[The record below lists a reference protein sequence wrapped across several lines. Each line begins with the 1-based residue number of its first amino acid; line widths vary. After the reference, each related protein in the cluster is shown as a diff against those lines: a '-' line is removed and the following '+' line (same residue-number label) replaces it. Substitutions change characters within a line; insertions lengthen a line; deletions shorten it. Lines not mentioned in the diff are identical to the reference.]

1 MDHGIPKIYGSEN
14 EPERRFCMK
23 KVLALFL
30 SISFLLTTFGLTAI
44 AATTVPESLSDKL
57 TIDYYG
63 GDYEAEPF
71 SCNIIENMTAI
82 TQRYTDQTTNFDI
95 DTAPSELIGSTYIQ
109 TNCDKSGAST
119 TYRTNNGGSWLK
131 FTLKA
136 PATVYYLTTGTY
148 AGKSMQNFVNS
159 WLSNGWSW
167 IKEQDT
173 GNPKEWTLNS
183 NGGST
188 SWTKTRLFMLKKDI
202 EASVENPVTIDAQT
216 LGTENGVVYSFAIQ
230 WRDTSCDLSG
240 ITVGGSTLAG
250 FAPGT
255 TEYSDV
261 EVASLETEITGIPA
275 DSSAQV
281 IVKKPA
287 SLPGDATITVTKG
300 DNTRIYTL
308 RLIQMSLE
316 PKVSNIK
323 TEDSSQPNLIS
334 GFGVGTKRWSDYP
347 ILWEDMDGLTFDS
360 DNCYYIQTAFHNAV
374 MPDGYAQDK
383 SEGWITFDINKSAN
397 VYILYGAGDWVGDP
411 QYLPGLTDWEMLK
424 KEDGTTPYTLKTAD
438 YDEKQTLYYHKY
450 RRGYV
455 FKKSFIVPGEGE
467 TKRTVSLTY
476 GGTNALSTYNV
487 IVEFADKANLTVTST
502 GNGTVS
508 PVGTTEVIKGS
519 TQTIT
524 ATPADGWK
532 ISKITVNS
540 VEQPIKESFS
550 VTVDAD
556 TTVEVT
562 FAELSETPPA
572 IHTFDKTYV
581 PDDKTNSVTFG
592 TVAEGSKTTVKEYGI
607 IYSAT
612 DSTDPQIGK
621 ENCYKLKA
629 EKALSANGHYGIEIK
644 GDLLL
649 NTTYYTRTYVI
660 YEKED
665 GTEAILYGEI
675 KTIALQ

>member
-1 MDHGIPKIYGSEN
+1 
-14 EPERRFCMK
+14 MK

-30 SISFLLTTFGLTAI
+30 STSLLLTTFGLTAI
-44 AATTVPESLSDKL
+44 AATTVPDSLADKL
-57 TIDYYG
+57 AIDYYG
-63 GDYEAEPF
+63 GDSEAIPF
-71 SCNIIENMTAI
+71 SLNVIESLNGS
-82 TQRYTDQTTNFDI
+82 TQRFSDDNRATFAYGPEELLGATYLQPIYKSTMNSTIFQDN
-95 DTAPSELIGSTYIQ
+95 TAKWME
-109 TNCDKSGAST
+109 
-119 TYRTNNGGSWLK
+119 

-136 PATVYYLTTGTY
+136 PATVYYLTSSIYVSGSFQKY
-148 AGKSMQNFVNS
+148 VSEYLA
-159 WLSNGWSW
+159 NGWSW
-167 IKEQDT
+167 VYDSDGITQKKWYLNATSGINGKITEIYIVKKEV
-173 GNPKEWTLNS
+173 
-183 NGGST
+183 
-188 SWTKTRLFMLKKDI
+188 
-202 EASVENPVTIDAQT
+202 EASAEKPVTIRTTGA
-216 LGTENGVVYSFAIQ
+216 GVGNSFEQYVHSFAIQ

-261 EVASLETEITGIPA
+261 EVASLETEITGTPA

-323 TEDSSQPNLIS
+323 TEDSSQSNLIS

-347 ILWEDMDGLTFDS
+347 ILWEDMDGLMFDS

-524 ATPADGWK
+524 ATPADGWE

-592 TVAEGSKTTVKEYGI
+592 TVALGNKTTVKEYGI
-607 IYSAT
+607 IYSAS